1 MYLTRTIFGM
11 LNRQMKILSIT
22 IFFSSLQRKIL
33 YNVIATLYT
42 DSFKFLFKSKL
53 AACYFH
59 AITFVQLHNLY

>member
-11 LNRQMKILSIT
+11 KIDENTKHNNI
-22 IFFSSLQRKIL
+22 FSSLQRKSS
-33 YNVIATLYT
+33 YNVIFTLYT

-53 AACYFH
+53 AACYFY